1 VSTPHE
7 GTTFFFE
14 LSESHLPIDA
24 PTITSMPPLPPRTEL
39 PHILHVEDDRQSR
52 ELMSTLLADL
62 AVVTEAPSVA
72 RAFELLAENRYELV
86 LLDLELGGALGSD
99 VLREIRGQS
108 MASSVLVYTA
118 HEELLDPSIRE
129 LADAVLIKT
138 RISERELRIR
148 IEDLLRHSGRFES
161 AVPLHVS

>member
-1 VSTPHE
+1 V
-7 GTTFFFE
+7 
-14 LSESHLPIDA
+14 
-24 PTITSMPPLPPRTEL
+24 
-39 PHILHVEDDRQSR
+39 LH
-52 ELMSTLLADL
+52 
-62 AVVTEAPSVA
+62 
-72 RAFELLAENRYELV
+72 
-86 LLDLELGGALGSD
+86 
-99 VLREIRGQS
+99 EIRKQS
-108 MASSVLVYTA
+108 LASSVLVYTA